1 MPTPAGSHPAASSGD
16 VVETADDAVG
26 LTKPPLLILDR
37 VRAFLDEHGLGSGEV
52 RAHRI
57 GEGGGSNFTFL
68 LERDEGEFVLRR
80 PPRPPLP
87 PSAHD
92 VVREARLQL
101 ALREAGFGRLPTI
114 VAVGEDESTLGVPF
128 YVMTFLDGHVPT
140 DELPSGLEDEAARRA
155 LGDDLV
161 DALVEIH
168 AADVASPGLA
178 AFARPGSYNER
189 QVRRFAQLWEINK
202 TRELPQVDRVGAWLA
217 ENVPDPLPETVV
229 HGDFRLGNT
238 MVSPVAPSR
247 IVAVLDWEMGAI
259 GDPRA
264 DVGYLLATYSE
275 PGGPANPLGTS
286 PVTALPGFPSRAD
299 LVERY
304 AARSGREVEPLA
316 WFEALALWK
325 AAVFCEA
332 IYGRFLRGELGAED
346 ERAARFERGVP
357 YLAGAAAEAI
367 ARA

>member
-1 MPTPAGSHPAASSGD
+1 MGTGD
-16 VVETADDAVG
+16 IVETAADAEG
-26 LTKPPLLILDR
+26 LAKPPLLVLDR
-37 VRAFLDEHGLGSGEV
+37 LTAFLDEHGLGEGELRV
-52 RAHRI
+52 RRI

-68 LERDEGEFVLRR
+68 LERGPERFALRR

-87 PSAHD
+87 PTAHD
-92 VVREARLQL
+92 IAREARLQL
-101 ALREAGFGRLPTI
+101 ALREAGFERLPAI
-114 VAVGEDESTLGVPF
+114 VAVCEDESVLGVDF
-128 YVMTFLDGHVPT
+128 YVMRHLDGFVVT
-140 DELPSGLEDEAARRA
+140 DELPPGLDDEPARRA

-161 DALVEIH
+161 DVLVEIH
-168 AADVASPGLA
+168 AADVTTPGLA

-202 TRELPQVDRVGAWLA
+202 TREIPRVEEVGVGLA
-217 ENVPDPLPETVV
+217 ARQPEPLPPTVV
-229 HGDFRLGNT
+229 HGDFRLGNA
-238 MVSPVAPSR
+238 MVAPEEPSR

-275 PGGPANPLGTS
+275 PGGPVNPLGTS
-286 PVTALPGFPSRAD
+286 PATALPGFPSRPQ

-304 AARSGREVEPLA
+304 LERSGRDVEPLA

-332 IYGRFLRGELGAED
+332 IYGRFLRGELGIED
-346 ERAARFERGVP
+346 ARAARFEQGVP
-357 YLAGAAAEAI
+357 QLAEAAAEALS
-367 ARA
+367 RVP

>member
-1 MPTPAGSHPAASSGD
+1 MPSGGDIVEAAAASEGF
-16 VVETADDAVG
+16 VKT
-26 LTKPPLLILDR
+26 PLLVLDR
-37 VRAFLDEHGLGSGEV
+37 VRAFLDERGLGSGPL
-52 RAHRI
+52 RARRI

-68 LERDEGEFVLRR
+68 LERDEGRFVLRR

-101 ALREAGFGRLPTI
+101 ALREAGFARLPTI
-114 VAVGEDESTLGVPF
+114 VAVGEDESVLGVPF
-128 YVMTFLDGHVPT
+128 YVMNYLDGHVPT
-140 DELPSGLEDEAARRA
+140 DELPPGLESEPARRL

-168 AADVASPGLA
+168 AADVTTPSLA

-189 QVRRFAQLWEINK
+189 QVRRFDQLWELNK
-202 TRELPQVDRVGAWLA
+202 TRELPKMEDVGAWLA
-217 ENVPDPLPETVV
+217 DNLPEPLPPTVV
-229 HGDFRLGNT
+229 HGDFRLGNS
-238 MVSPVAPSR
+238 MVARDDPSR
-247 IVAVLDWEMGAI
+247 VLAVLVWELGAI

-275 PGGPANPLGTS
+275 PGGSSNPLGTS
-286 PVTALPGFPSRAD
+286 PVTALAGFPTRRELA
-299 LVERY
+299 ERY
-304 AARSGREVEPLA
+304 VSRSGRYLA
-316 WFEALALWK
+316 LTSRFEALALWK

-332 IYGRFLRGELGAED
+332 IYGRYVRGELGAED
-346 ERAARFERGVP
+346 TRAARFERGVP
-357 YLAGAAAEAI
+357 YLAEAAAAAI

>member
-1 MPTPAGSHPAASSGD
+1 VPSGD
-16 VVETADDAVG
+16 IVDTAADAEG
-26 LTKPPLLILDR
+26 LTKPPLLVLDR
-37 VRAFLDEHGLGSGEV
+37 VRAFLDEHGLGAGGV
-52 RAHRI
+52 RARRI

-68 LERDEGEFVLRR
+68 LERDAGSFVLRR

-101 ALREAGFGRLPTI
+101 ALREAGFDRLPTI
-114 VAVGEDESTLGVPF
+114 VAVCEDETLLGVPF
-128 YVMTFLDGHVPT
+128 YVMSYLDGVVPT
-140 DELPSGLEDEAARRA
+140 DEAPPGLDEGAPRRA

-168 AADVASPGLA
+168 AADVSTPALA

-189 QVRRFAQLWEINK
+189 QARRFAQLWEINK
-202 TRELPQVDRVGAWLA
+202 TRELPRVDEVGAWLGRH
-217 ENVPDPLPETVV
+217 VPDPLPPTVV
-229 HGDFRLGNT
+229 HGDYRLGNT
-238 MVSPVAPSR
+238 MVGHDDPTR

-275 PGGPANPLGTS
+275 PGGPPNPLGTS
-286 PVTALPGFPSRAD
+286 PITALAGFPSRAA

-304 AARSGREVEPLA
+304 VAESGRDIEPLA

-332 IYGRFLRGELGAED
+332 IYGRYVRGELGAED
-346 ERAARFERGVP
+346 TRAARFEQGVP
-357 YLAGAAAEAI
+357 YLAEAAAAAI
-367 ARA
+367 ARPF

>member
-1 MPTPAGSHPAASSGD
+1 
-16 VVETADDAVG
+16 V
-26 LTKPPLLILDR
+26 LDR
-37 VRAFLDEHGLGSGEV
+37 VRTFLDEHGLGSG
-52 RAHRI
+52 ALCASRI

-68 LERDEGEFVLRR
+68 LEREVGRFVLRR

-101 ALREAGFGRLPTI
+101 ALREAGFERLPTI
-114 VAVGEDESTLGVPF
+114 VGVGDDQSVIGVPF
-128 YVMTFLDGHVPT
+128 YVMTYLDGHVPT
-140 DELPSGLEDEAARRA
+140 DDLPPGLESEQSRRRLA
-155 LGDDLV
+155 DDLV
-161 DALVEIH
+161 DTLVEIH
-168 AADVASPGLA
+168 AADVTTPALA
-178 AFARPGSYNER
+178 AFARPGNYNQR
-189 QVRRFAQLWEINK
+189 QVSRFAQLWEINK
-202 TRELPQVDRVGAWLA
+202 TRELPRVDEVRDRLSGNIP
-217 ENVPDPLPETVV
+217 EPLPPTVV

-238 MVSPVAPSR
+238 MVALDDPSR
-247 IVAVLDWEMGAI
+247 ILAVLDWEMGAI

-286 PVTALPGFPSRAD
+286 PVTALPGFPSRSQ

-304 AARSGREVEPLA
+304 VTRSGRDIEPLP

-332 IYGRFLRGELGAED
+332 IYGRFVRGELGAED
-346 ERAARFERGVP
+346 TRAARFEQGVP
-357 YLAGAAAEAI
+357 YLAEAAAEALL
-367 ARA
+367 RLS

>member
-1 MPTPAGSHPAASSGD
+1 MLAGD
-16 VVETADDAVG
+16 IVETASEADA
-26 LTKPPLLILDR
+26 LAKPPLLVLDR
-37 VRAFLDEHGLGSGEV
+37 VRAFLDGHGLGAGDV
-52 RAHRI
+52 RARRI

-68 LERDEGEFVLRR
+68 LERDEGRFVLRR

-101 ALREAGFGRLPTI
+101 ALREAGFARLPTI
-114 VAVGEDESTLGVPF
+114 VAVCEDESLLGVPF
-128 YVMTFLDGHVPT
+128 YVMDELEGVVPT
-140 DELPSGLEDEAARRA
+140 EEVPPGLEGEPARRA

-168 AADVASPGLA
+168 AADVATPGLA

-189 QVRRFAQLWEINK
+189 QVRRFAQLWEVNR
-202 TRELPQVDRVGAWLA
+202 TREIPRVEAVGSALA
-217 ENVPDPLPETVV
+217 ANVPEPLAPTVV

-238 MVSPVAPSR
+238 MVGHGDPTR
-247 IVAVLDWEMGAI
+247 ILAVLDWEMGAI

-275 PGGPANPLGTS
+275 PGGPPNPLGTS
-286 PVTALPGFPSRAD
+286 PITALAGFPSRAE

-304 AARSGREVEPLA
+304 ATGSGRDVEPLA
-316 WFEALALWK
+316 WFEGLALWK

-332 IYGRFLRGELGAED
+332 IYGRFVRGELGAED
-346 ERAARFERGVP
+346 ERAARFEQGVP
-357 YLAGAAAEAI
+357 YLAEAAASALS
-367 ARA
+367 RS

>member
-1 MPTPAGSHPAASSGD
+1 VTRGDIVGSAA
-16 VVETADDAVG
+16 EADG
-26 LTKPPLLILDR
+26 LAKPPLLVLDR
-37 VRAFLDEHGLGSGEV
+37 VAAFLDQHGLGAGELHA
-52 RAHRI
+52 RRI

-68 LERDEGEFVLRR
+68 LERDEGRYVLRR

-101 ALREAGFGRLPTI
+101 ALRAAGFERLPTI
-114 VAVGEDESTLGVPF
+114 VAVCEDETLLGVPF
-128 YVMTFLDGHVPT
+128 YVMAELDGVVPA
-140 DELPSGLEDEAARRA
+140 DELPAGLETEASRRE

-178 AFARPGSYNER
+178 AFVRPGSYSER

-202 TRELPQVDRVGAWLA
+202 TRELPRVDEVGSRLA
-217 ENVPDPLPETVV
+217 AAVPEPLPETVV

-238 MVSPVAPSR
+238 MVGRDEPTR
-247 IVAVLDWEMGAI
+247 ILAVLDWEMGAI

-275 PGGPANPLGTS
+275 PGGPPNPLGTS

-304 AARSGREVEPLA
+304 VAGSGRDVEPLA

-332 IYGRFLRGELGAED
+332 IYGRYLRGELGAED
-346 ERAARFERGVP
+346 SGAARFEQGVP
-357 YLAGAAAEAI
+357 YLAEAAAAAI
-367 ARA
+367 A